1 MADKKVKVKEDL
13 AKLEEAKL
21 LSSDEHF
28 QEMVNLIAQD
38 IRNQRRYREMRREV
52 NKHEMLLHNT
62 LLSYLACFVRRRQS
76 LGTQACFSC
85 GFLQ

>member
-52 NKHEMLLHNT
+52 NKHGPQHVVFILGML
-62 LLSYLACFVRRRQS
+62 C
-76 LGTQACFSC
+76 
-85 GFLQ
+85 

>member
-21 LSSDEHF
+21 LSSDDHF

-62 LLSYLACFVRRRQS
+62 L
-76 LGTQACFSC
+76 
-85 GFLQ
+85 

>member
-52 NKHEMLLHNT
+52 NKHEMLVHN
-62 LLSYLACFVRRRQS
+62 L
-76 LGTQACFSC
+76 
-85 GFLQ
+85 

>member
-52 NKHEMLLHNT
+52 NKHAMLVHN
-62 LLSYLACFVRRRQS
+62 Y
-76 LGTQACFSC
+76 
-85 GFLQ
+85 